1 MWGYADWSL
10 CAARAIS
17 RMASVSPPPIW
28 TSPLMV
34 SSAALNS
41 DSVFSTNV
49 TISCALLR
57 RNMPSSVRE
66 IFLFPRRNNVFPS
79 SSSSSIICRD
89 SVGWVTCRA
98 SAAPDM
104 LSSLATARKYRS
116 TLSSIAHLRLLQTA
130 ARRSPACLPRIRV
143 TRDDVL
149 ASLRK
154 LFDMA
159 IHTMLIRHGKGFNI
173 SICYSMPPLLYACHR
188 RKQL

>member
-104 LSSLATARKYRS
+104 LSSLATARK
-116 TLSSIAHLRLLQTA
+116 
-130 ARRSPACLPRIRV
+130 
-143 TRDDVL
+143 
-149 ASLRK
+149 
-154 LFDMA
+154 
-159 IHTMLIRHGKGFNI
+159 
-173 SICYSMPPLLYACHR
+173 
-188 RKQL
+188 